1 VDDVL
6 KGLLQGVHQER
17 QARLALGGCQELQQD
32 QHVEQR
38 DQDQQVTLVGK
49 TAGKIRW
56 TNWKKGGNMVENA
69 RNMWGTSEENGD
81 VGKK

>member
-1 VDDVL
+1 
-6 KGLLQGVHQER
+6 
-17 QARLALGGCQELQQD
+17 
-32 QHVEQR
+32 
-38 DQDQQVTLVGK
+38 VGK